1 MTSGALLKLSPLR
14 VLFMSSK
21 MEAEKVCYRCS
32 RAPPRQVGARLVD
45 GAVLVVEVG
54 ESCQHPEVH
63 LSTTQ
68 TKSLHP
74 ICFQHV
80 DGYVGGLPRMYVLE
94 IGPRW

>member
-1 MTSGALLKLSPLR
+1 MD
-14 VLFMSSK
+14 
-21 MEAEKVCYRCS
+21 C
-32 RAPPRQVGARLVD
+32 
-45 GAVLVVEVG
+45 AVLVVEVG

-74 ICFQHV
+74 IYFQHV

-94 IGPRW
+94 NGPRW